1 MSPERGLQLR
11 SEASETGQGQ
21 QKCQRFLL
29 ARGLRPFRSQSEK
42 NTGAWGETANQGP
55 LAG

>member
-11 SEASETGQGQ
+11 WEASETGQGQ